1 MSGGL
6 VNGEVERDE
15 QEGERGAVVAST
27 FCRKEVAQMTGNV
40 FVGILASNHSRGE
53 NGVRWGETGR
63 NDEGGQ
69 EVEFRDER
77 IN

>member
-6 VNGEVERDE
+6 VDGEVERDE
-15 QEGERGAVVAST
+15 EEGERSAVVAST
-27 FCRKEVAQMTGNV
+27 LRRKEVAQMTGNV
-40 FVGILASNHSRGE
+40 FVGIIATDHGRGE

-69 EVEFRDER
+69 EVEFGDER